1 MSCMTADQK
10 RSAHA
15 LNCIE
20 EYPLLSS
27 PGRLVQKRERQ
38 RRKDVVRTAFP
49 RPRRASISI
58 HKERDGR
65 RCVHPVYTL

>member
-20 EYPLLSS
+20 EYP
-27 PGRLVQKRERQ
+27 PFIITWKTRAEERKTGKEGRSADSVS
-38 RRKDVVRTAFP
+38 AAPP
-49 RPRRASISI
+49 RFHFHSQ
-58 HKERDGR
+58 G
-65 RCVHPVYTL
+65 T